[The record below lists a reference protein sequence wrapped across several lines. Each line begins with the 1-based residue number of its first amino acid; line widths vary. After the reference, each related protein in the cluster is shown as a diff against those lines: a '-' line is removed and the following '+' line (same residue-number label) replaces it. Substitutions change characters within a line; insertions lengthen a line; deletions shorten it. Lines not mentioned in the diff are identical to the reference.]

1 MQRTG
6 GLAGL
11 RITWRVEV
19 DEQPDPDAW
28 VVLIDELPWREVPP
42 APPEPDRYVYRIE
55 CPPHEALLAERQVTG
70 PWRELVDRV
79 RETAPPRREPPAAP
93 RTR

>member
-1 MQRTG
+1 VQRTG

-11 RITWRVEV
+11 RTTWRVEV

-28 VVLIDELPWREVPP
+28 VVLIGELPWREVPP

-55 CPPHEALLAERQVTG
+55 CAPHEALLAERQVTG

-79 RETAPPRREPPAAP
+79 RETSPPHREPPAAP